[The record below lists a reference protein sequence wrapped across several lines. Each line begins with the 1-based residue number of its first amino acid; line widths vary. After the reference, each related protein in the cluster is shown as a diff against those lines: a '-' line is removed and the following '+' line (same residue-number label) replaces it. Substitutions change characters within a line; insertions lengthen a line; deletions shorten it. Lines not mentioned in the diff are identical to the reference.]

1 MTFPDPQLQS
11 AYAQHVCDFE
21 RRIATETAYN
31 PDGTL
36 AYALGQGFVEEA
48 GLNDADL
55 LQHYGIA
62 QIWFGRYFQRN
73 VKLPTLTPHE
83 FREIAQSQV
92 KLAVELHEGQTW
104 TPEREEALQAY
115 IYQQLALT
123 PEAVDAFSVETD
135 KVCCHSPCFGCMR
148 FDVDSAIVQQG
159 RTPWL
164 AILEAHHHNLSDA
177 LA

>member
-1 MTFPDPQLQS
+1 MICPDPQRES

-31 PDGTL
+31 PDGTI

-48 GLNDADL
+48 GLTPDQ
-55 LQHYGIA
+55 LQHFGIA
-62 QIWFGRYFQRN
+62 RLWFGRYFQRH
-73 VKLPTLTPHE
+73 VKLPTLTPNE
-83 FREIAQSQV
+83 FREIAHSQV
-92 KLAVELHEGQTW
+92 KLAVELREGQTW

-115 IYQQLALT
+115 IYQKLGLA
-123 PEAVDAFSVETD
+123 PEAVDAFSVETE

-148 FDVDSAIVQQG
+148 FDVDTAIVQQG

-164 AILEAHHHNLSDA
+164 AILEAHHHRHSDA
-177 LA
+177 LT